1 MADKTFANGI
11 IFAHPNDKAPEFI
24 IGKISIKKSE
34 FIPFLQSQSGDWVN
48 LDVKLSKTDKI
59 YCEVNNWKSD
69 KRKDEPTEMQAS
81 TTAPEDNSSL
91 PF

>member
-1 MADKTFANGI
+1 MSDKTFANGI
-11 IFAHPNDKAPEFI
+11 IFTYPSDKAPEFV

-34 FIPFLQSQSGDWVN
+34 FMPFLESQTGDWVN

-59 YCEVNNWKSD
+59 YCELNTWKKEGDQRPPKESD
-69 KRKDEPTEMQAS
+69 GM
-81 TTAPEDNSSL
+81 

>member
-1 MADKTFANGI
+1 MAEKQFANGI
-11 IFAHPNDKAPEFI
+11 IFAYPNDKAPEFV

-34 FIPFLQSQSGDWVN
+34 FMPFLESQTGDWIN

-59 YCEVNNWKSD
+59 YCELNTWKPD
-69 KRKDEPTEMQAS
+69 KKKDEPTEMQAS
-81 TTAPEDNSSL
+81 TSAPTNNDDL